1 MTERLALPAWDTAP
15 TQLAAWVTQLES
27 QGLTVAVTRD
37 SASLHWLEVSD
48 LRLRGYAVTEG
59 RNVEAINF
67 ELADPDPDPALQ
79 ALETAAAAL
88 AWELHEDEDDG
99 EDDDD

>member
-1 MTERLALPAWDTAP
+1 MTERLALPTWDTAP
-15 TQLAAWVTQLES
+15 TQLAAWVSQLEG

-37 SASLHWLEVSD
+37 SASLHWLEVPG
-48 LRLRGYAVTEG
+48 LGLRGYAVTEG

-67 ELADPDPDPALQ
+67 ELADPDPAPALQ

-88 AWELHEDEDDG
+88 AWELHEDDG
-99 EDDDD
+99 EGDDDD